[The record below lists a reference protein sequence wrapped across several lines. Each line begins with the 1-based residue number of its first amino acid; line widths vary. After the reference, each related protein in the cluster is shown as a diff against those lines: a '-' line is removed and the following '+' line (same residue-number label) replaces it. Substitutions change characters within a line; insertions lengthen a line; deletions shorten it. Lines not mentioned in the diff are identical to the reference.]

1 MSSAEFNIYAAK
13 SQFSR
18 LVARAEQGDRMTIT
32 RNGKPVARLVP
43 YVPDRPMRAPG
54 AWAGLIKIADD
65 FDALTDADLEDWY
78 GE

>member
-18 LVARAEQGDRMTIT
+18 LVSRAEQGDRMTIT

-43 YVPDRPMRAPG
+43 YVPERPARRPG
-54 AWAGLIKIADD
+54 AWAGLEIPDD
-65 FDALTDADLEDWY
+65 LDALTEQDLQDWY

>member
-1 MSSAEFNIYAAK
+1 MGSAEFNIYAAK

-18 LVARAEQGDRMTIT
+18 LVSRAEQGDRMTIT

-43 YVPDRPMRAPG
+43 YVPERPARRPG
-54 AWAGLIKIADD
+54 AWAGLEIPDD
-65 FDALTDADLEDWY
+65 LDALTEQDLQDWY